1 MRASLTAGPYR
12 YALCALAPP
21 RPQPPSPL
29 TPPRHSP
36 PPRPRLRLSQVCL
49 IFDLRINQQYP
60 ITAPLPLGTVA
71 SDQFSPLYSPHWTFA
86 APDLVV
92 DPQAGRVGQ
101 LRIDL
106 HTIVRSSIDKA
117 CLLQFL
123 LARTHCADVI
133 LDVFGKSIN
142 EQEELPTLAR
152 MFDLVHAAYARQLL
166 IRHAVV
172 SAPALGGASPAF
184 KGGDRPS
191 TTSSVGSSASMGGTS
206 FSSSVAQLSSPA
218 QQQPSSPSTPSA
230 SAADATSPTAT
241 ITDWMTATSL
251 SDPFVPNM
259 VGDRAQAIGA
269 GGGSDANAVAGSG
282 ASANGSAAAASVAS
296 AFGTTLRAPPPGAPA
311 SFAPLAPP
319 FDNQPPLYPNADK
332 PDPLAPTLPEGPPDS
347 TAFFERVFTPMVKG
361 QSTPPNARCP
371 RRQYAI
377 AVITEFL
384 LSQQQHSLPTN
395 ADIGTLALVL
405 LGEQGSFYQMHQL
418 VQFMLVPDSI
428 ELAMRLLSFEPKYP
442 PAAELAIDM
451 LKRLG
456 PGAVETLMEC
466 LMRRGLL
473 LAACRLL
480 RSQRMVLYPARRL
493 LQAAF
498 ESGDATLF
506 AAVYTHFEQRNEVWR
521 GSKPFQVLC
530 AACKCSPRLPLLS
543 PQVWR
548 GSKAFA
554 PEEGCAEFVAKFEEL
569 FGPPSTIAYGP
580 LRMDRESAQT
590 QPLQSQSLLPSI
602 AGPTAFEDG
611 EVAGATTGEV
621 TSPGTVAAKADGA
634 DAGRGESNGQ
644 LAESGWGLT
653 EPNPSD
659 SLDDDAM
666 ASSPD
671 TAADLA
677 SASIAP
683 SLTPADPPSEA
694 A

>member
-1 MRASLTAGPYR
+1 M
-12 YALCALAPP
+12 
-21 RPQPPSPL
+21 
-29 TPPRHSP
+29 
-36 PPRPRLRLSQVCL
+36 
-49 IFDLRINQQYP
+49 
-60 ITAPLPLGTVA
+60 
-71 SDQFSPLYSPHWTFA
+71 

-133 LDVFGKSIN
+133 LDVFSKSIA

-172 SAPALGGASPAF
+172 SAPALGSASPAS
-184 KGGDRPS
+184 KGADRPS
-191 TTSSVGSSASMGGTS
+191 TTNSVGSSASMGGTS

-241 ITDWMTATSL
+241 ITDWVAATSL
-251 SDPFVPNM
+251 SDSM
-259 VGDRAQAIGA
+259 DGDRAQATGAAAAAGSSAA
-269 GGGSDANAVAGSG
+269 GGGSDASAVAGSG
-282 ASANGSAAAASVAS
+282 AGANGSAAAASVAS
-296 AFGTTLRAPPPGAPA
+296 AFGATLRVPPGAPA

-319 FDNQPPLYPNADK
+319 FDNQPPLYPNAAT

-377 AVITEFL
+377 AVLTEFL

-395 ADIGTLALVL
+395 AGIGTLALML

-451 LKRLG
+451 LQRLG

-521 GSKPFQVLC
+521 GSKAFQVLC
-530 AACKCSPRLPLLS
+530 AACRCSPRRPLLS

-554 PEEGCAEFVAKFEEL
+554 PEEGCAEYVAKFEEM
-569 FGPPSTIAYGP
+569 FGPPATIAYGP
-580 LRMDRESAQT
+580 LRMDRESART

-602 AGPTAFEDG
+602 AGPTASEDG
-611 EVAGATTGEV
+611 EVAGVTTGDV
-621 TSPGTVAAKADGA
+621 TNPGTVTDGDVTNPGTVTDGA
-634 DAGRGESNGQ
+634 DADREESNGQ
-644 LAESGWGLT
+644 LAEGGWGLT

-671 TAADLA
+671 TAWSMPTAADLA

-683 SLTPADPPSEA
+683 SSPPAAPPSEA

>member
-1 MRASLTAGPYR
+1 MRSR
-12 YALCALAPP
+12 
-21 RPQPPSPL
+21 PPSPS
-29 TPPRHSP
+29 TPLAPHTASP
-36 PPRPRLRLSQVCL
+36 FTPPRPRLRLSQVCL

-184 KGGDRPS
+184 KGGDRTN

-259 VGDRAQAIGA
+259 VGDRAQATGA

-296 AFGTTLRAPPPGAPA
+296 AFGTTLRAPPPWC
-311 SFAPLAPP
+311 
-319 FDNQPPLYPNADK
+319 
-332 PDPLAPTLPEGPPDS
+332 
-347 TAFFERVFTPMVKG
+347 
-361 QSTPPNARCP
+361 ARLF
-371 RRQYAI
+371 R
-377 AVITEFL
+377 
-384 LSQQQHSLPTN
+384 SL
-395 ADIGTLALVL
+395 G
-405 LGEQGSFYQMHQL
+405 
-418 VQFMLVPDSI
+418 
-428 ELAMRLLSFEPKYP
+428 
-442 PAAELAIDM
+442 
-451 LKRLG
+451 
-456 PGAVETLMEC
+456 
-466 LMRRGLL
+466 
-473 LAACRLL
+473 
-480 RSQRMVLYPARRL
+480 
-493 LQAAF
+493 
-498 ESGDATLF
+498 
-506 AAVYTHFEQRNEVWR
+506 AAV
-521 GSKPFQVLC
+521 
-530 AACKCSPRLPLLS
+530 
-543 PQVWR
+543 
-548 GSKAFA
+548 
-554 PEEGCAEFVAKFEEL
+554 
-569 FGPPSTIAYGP
+569 
-580 LRMDRESAQT
+580 
-590 QPLQSQSLLPSI
+590 
-602 AGPTAFEDG
+602 
-611 EVAGATTGEV
+611 
-621 TSPGTVAAKADGA
+621 
-634 DAGRGESNGQ
+634 
-644 LAESGWGLT
+644 
-653 EPNPSD
+653 
-659 SLDDDAM
+659 
-666 ASSPD
+666 
-671 TAADLA
+671 
-677 SASIAP
+677 
-683 SLTPADPPSEA
+683 
-694 A
+694 